1 MKALRA
7 FFYLFLLANLILAF
21 AGLGGFSRAPGG
33 EPERLSGQFHPEK
46 IRVLPQEPENELN
59 KEEPAA
65 AAEDV
70 EASAP
75 ASSESSAPETVS
87 QSKPVPVAEAP
98 APQACAS
105 WSGLSR
111 SQAEELSLRA
121 RNAGFK
127 TREQSVS
134 SPSAWWVH
142 LPPQS
147 DRAAAERKAA
157 ELRSLGVTDFFIISD
172 PGATQ
177 NAISLGLY
185 KNEDLAKRM
194 LDQLKTTGVQSA
206 RISARETVSVKL
218 EVSGAARLLSGFSS
232 EASTRVPAASRASCS
247 PRR

>member
-21 AGLGGFSRAPGG
+21 AGLGGFFHAPGG
-33 EPERLSGQFHPEK
+33 EPERLSSQFHPEK
-46 IRVLPQEPENELN
+46 IRVLPQEPESELA

-65 AAEDV
+65 VEEA

-75 ASSESSAPETVS
+75 ASSESSAPETAS
-87 QSKPVPVAEAP
+87 QAKP
-98 APQACAS
+98 APVSEEPAPLACVS

-111 SQAEELSLRA
+111 SQAGEISLRA

-142 LPPQS
+142 LPAQS
-147 DRAAAERKAA
+147 DRATAERKAA

-172 PGATQ
+172 PGPTQ

-206 RISARETVSVKL
+206 RISVRETVSVKL

-232 EASTRVPAASRASCS
+232 EANSRAPAASRASCT
-247 PRR
+247 RR